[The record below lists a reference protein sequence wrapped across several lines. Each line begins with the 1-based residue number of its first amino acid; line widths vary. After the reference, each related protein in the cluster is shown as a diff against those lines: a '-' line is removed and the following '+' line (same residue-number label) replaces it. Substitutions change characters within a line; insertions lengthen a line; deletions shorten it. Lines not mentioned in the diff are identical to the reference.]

1 MGMIVGVDV
10 GGTSTD
16 MVVYD
21 PSSGALRISKRPT
34 TPDNQARG
42 ILAALDMVGIS
53 PAVVDT
59 LVHGT
64 TVATNAVL
72 EGTGSRCG
80 LITTRGFRDL
90 IELGRRTRPTTY
102 GLNGTFTPLIERID
116 RLEVAE
122 RVEAGGRVS
131 TPLDEEE
138 VRRQARTLHERGVE
152 ALVVHFL
159 HAYETPVHER
169 RATQISRAEW
179 PNDYVTSAAELLPVM
194 REFERLM
201 TGVVNA
207 YVQPLIHRYVDYL
220 QKALASK
227 GFAGQFVI
235 TQSSGGAVSSEMS
248 WKQAVRTVLSGPA
261 AGVMAA
267 AEIARSAG
275 FANVVSCDMGGTSF
289 DVALIA
295 DHLPRTANEKELRYK
310 VPISLPMIDIETI
323 GAGGGSIAAV
333 DASGLLSVGPRSA
346 GALPGPV
353 CYNNGGAEPTVT
365 DANVL
370 LGRLDPAVLPKGSK
384 QGDVRDAIRRAV
396 AEPLGLDVEAA
407 ALGILQLANN
417 KMAMAVRTVSI
428 ERGFDPRDF
437 ALVAYGGA
445 GPLHAVE
452 IAREIGIPT
461 VVVPFLPGLTC
472 AYGCLLG
479 EIRHDYAQTVNQRFD
494 EIAPDDLAGILRSH
508 DERGRALISAEEG
521 VTYLR
526 TSHEADVQYDGQTH
540 VLAVPLASA
549 DVSLAEVVRT
559 FADAFKRRFAL
570 DIQGTPCRLVNLR
583 TAVIGQRSKLGLDAM
598 YRAVIEQS
606 GPASSPRRR
615 PVNFGGNWV
624 DCAIIDRFSLKP
636 GDTVPAPAIIQQPDS
651 TTVLDPGCVARVDD
665 VGNLVIECGT
675 AP

>member
-1 MGMIVGVDV
+1 MGMLVGVDV

-21 PSSGALRISKRPT
+21 PATGALRIGKRPT
-34 TPDNQARG
+34 TPANQAQG
-42 ILAALDMVGIS
+42 ILSALDMLDVP
-53 PAVVDT
+53 PATVDT

-80 LITTRGFRDL
+80 LITTKGFRDL

-102 GLNGTFTPLIERID
+102 GLNGTFTPLIERVD
-116 RLEVAE
+116 RLEIAE
-122 RVEAGGRVS
+122 RVDAGGRIS
-131 TPLDEEE
+131 LPLDEAD
-138 VRRQARTLHERGVE
+138 VRRQVKALRERGVE
-152 ALVVHFL
+152 AVVVHLL
-159 HAYETPVHER
+159 HAYETPAHER
-169 RATQISRAEW
+169 RATAIARTEW
-179 PNDYVTSAAELLPVM
+179 PNAYVTSAAELLPVI

-207 YVQPLIHRYVDYL
+207 YVQPLIHRYVTFL
-220 QKALASK
+220 QEALATK
-227 GFAGQFVI
+227 GFTGQFVI

-267 AEIARSAG
+267 AEIARTAG
-275 FANVVSCDMGGTSF
+275 YANVVSCDMGGTSF

-333 DASGLLSVGPRSA
+333 DASGLLTVGPRSA
-346 GALPGPV
+346 GAAPGPV
-353 CYNNGGAEPTVT
+353 CYNQGGTEPTVT

-370 LGRLDPAVLPKGSK
+370 LGRLDPAVLPKGSTP
-384 QGDVRDAIRRAV
+384 GNVRDAIQRNV
-396 AEPLGLDVEAA
+396 ADRLGMDVEAA
-407 ALGILQLANN
+407 AAGILQLANN

-428 ERGFDPRDF
+428 ERGFDPREF
-437 ALVAYGGA
+437 AMVAYGGA

-461 VVVPFLPGLTC
+461 VIVPFLPGLTC

-479 EIRHDYAQTVNQRFD
+479 EIRHDFAQTVNRLFD
-494 EIAPDDLAGILRSH
+494 DIAPSELAGMLRGH
-508 DERGRALISAEEG
+508 AERGRALIAEEAG
-521 VTYLR
+521 VSFAR
-526 TSHEADVQYDGQTH
+526 TIYEADVQYDGQTH
-540 VLAVPLASA
+540 VLPISLASPDTPLA
-549 DVSLAEVVRT
+549 DVARA

-570 DIQGTPCRLVNLR
+570 EIQEAPCRLVNLR
-583 TAVIGQRSKLGLDAM
+583 TSVIGQRSKLELEAM
-598 YRAVIEQS
+598 YKSVIEKNPES
-606 GPASSPRRR
+606 PAPRRR
-615 PVNFGGNWV
+615 PVYFGGKWL
-624 DCAIIDRFSLKP
+624 DCDVIDRFSLKP
-636 GDTVPAPAIIQQPDS
+636 GDVIEAPAIVQQPDS
-651 TTVLDPGCVARVDD
+651 TTVIDPGCVARVDA
-665 VGNLVIECGT
+665 VGNLIVDCGKGQ
-675 AP
+675 